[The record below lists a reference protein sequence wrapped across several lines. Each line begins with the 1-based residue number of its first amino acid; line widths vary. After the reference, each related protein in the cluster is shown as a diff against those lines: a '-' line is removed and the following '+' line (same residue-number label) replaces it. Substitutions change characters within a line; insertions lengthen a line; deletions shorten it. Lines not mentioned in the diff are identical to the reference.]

1 MEKAAI
7 AGKKKKKKKSP
18 SALDRLMHNRNVRFV
33 LGLVFALLAVFTLV
47 SIVSYLFTWS
57 EDQSLLSDDG
67 IYSNAVTAEN
77 TGGKAG
83 FMFANLLVSRWFG
96 LGSFIIPFFFA
107 GVSVYCFKEDKIRLL
122 RLFFLSLMGCVVLS
136 ALFSYI
142 FSFTS
147 AKSMFGDGAGGSYGY
162 YINEWL
168 VSMTGAFGAA
178 VSFCFSWCCG

>member
-107 GVSVYCFKEDKIRLL
+107 GLSVYCFK
-122 RLFFLSLMGCVVLS
+122 
-136 ALFSYI
+136 
-142 FSFTS
+142 
-147 AKSMFGDGAGGSYGY
+147 
-162 YINEWL
+162 
-168 VSMTGAFGAA
+168 
-178 VSFCFSWCCG
+178 